1 MLPITES
8 VNPLS
13 ENLDQLNSSDL
24 VQLFVDDHQQ
34 ILKAIADVKEDI
46 GMVIE
51 VVSESLRQGGS
62 LIYVGAGTSG
72 RLGVLDAVE
81 CPPTFSTEPDLVKA
95 IIAGGERAIQY
106 AVEGAEDDEAAGYAD
121 VLAKMNLK
129 SSENAEIG
137 VREQPLDGT
146 VAERASSR
154 LRRTSDRSGVISGDA
169 EDASHVSG
177 SYPSKQ
183 KYKLD
188 SSSLHEDNEDD
199 ENAEIGVREQS
210 LDGTVTERASSRLRR
225 TNDRSVL
232 QVHEDNEDDENAEI
246 GVREQCHDVVIG
258 ISASGGAAYVIGA
271 LKAAREYG
279 AKTAV
284 LTNNHGAEIIKYADY
299 SIFLD
304 TGPEILSGSTRLK
317 AGTSQKMVLN
327 IISTS
332 VMVKLG
338 KTFGNLMIDVKVSN
352 KKLKERAIRL
362 VSLIAD
368 CDKPLAEQALALSN
382 NRVKQAVL
390 YLKKGLDFESATDL
404 LKINQN
410 YLSRALA

>member
-1 MLPITES
+1 MLALSGEFSIMLYITES
-8 VNPLS
+8 INPLS
-13 ENLDQLNSSDL
+13 ENLDQLSSSDL

-34 ILKAIADVKEDI
+34 ILRALADVKEDI

-137 VREQPLDGT
+137 VRQ
-146 VAERASSR
+146 
-154 LRRTSDRSGVISGDA
+154 
-169 EDASHVSG
+169 
-177 SYPSKQ
+177 
-183 KYKLD
+183 
-188 SSSLHEDNEDD
+188 
-199 ENAEIGVREQS
+199 
-210 LDGTVTERASSRLRR
+210 
-225 TNDRSVL
+225 
-232 QVHEDNEDDENAEI
+232 
-246 GVREQCHDVVIG
+246 QCHDVVIG

-271 LKAAREYG
+271 LKAAKEKG
-279 AKTAV
+279 AKTV
-284 LTNNHGAEIIKYADY
+284 VITNNRAAEIIKYADY

-317 AGTSQKMVLN
+317 AGTSQKIVLN

-352 KKLKERAIRL
+352 KKLKERAVRL
-362 VSLIAD
+362 ISLITG
-368 CDKPLAEQALALSN
+368 CDKPLAEEALTLSR
-382 NRVKQAVL
+382 NRVKQAIL
-390 YLKKGLDFESATDL
+390 YLKKGLDFDSATEL
-404 LKINQN
+404 LKINKN
-410 YLSRALA
+410 YLSKALA

>member
-1 MLPITES
+1 MLSITES
-8 VNPLS
+8 INPLS
-13 ENLDQLNSSDL
+13 ENLDQLSSSDL

-46 GMVIE
+46 GAVIE

-95 IIAGGERAIQY
+95 VIAGGERAIQY

-121 VLAKMNLK
+121 VLAKLNLN
-129 SSENAEIG
+129 S
-137 VREQPLDGT
+137 
-146 VAERASSR
+146 
-154 LRRTSDRSGVISGDA
+154 
-169 EDASHVSG
+169 
-177 SYPSKQ
+177 
-183 KYKLD
+183 
-188 SSSLHEDNEDD
+188 
-199 ENAEIGVREQS
+199 
-210 LDGTVTERASSRLRR
+210 
-225 TNDRSVL
+225 
-232 QVHEDNEDDENAEI
+232 
-246 GVREQCHDVVIG
+246 VVIG
-258 ISASGGAAYVIGA
+258 ISASGGAAYVKGA
-271 LKAAREYG
+271 LKAARDHG

-284 LTNNHGAEIIKYADY
+284 LTNNGKAEIIEYADY

-317 AGTSQKMVLN
+317 AGTSQKIVLN

-362 VSLIAD
+362 ISLIAN
-368 CDKPLAEQALALSN
+368 CDKSLAEEALTLSN
-382 NRVKQAVL
+382 NRVKQAIL
-390 YLKKGLDFESATDL
+390 YIKKGLDFHSASDL
-404 LKINQN
+404 LKANQD

>member
-8 VNPLS
+8 INSLS
-13 ENLDQLNSSDL
+13 ENLDQLGYSDL

-34 ILKAIADVKEDI
+34 ILKAIAEVKQDI
-46 GMVIE
+46 GAVIE
-51 VVSESLRQGGS
+51 VVSESLKHGGS

-121 VLAKMNLK
+121 VLAKMNFK

-137 VREQPLDGT
+137 
-146 VAERASSR
+146 
-154 LRRTSDRSGVISGDA
+154 
-169 EDASHVSG
+169 
-177 SYPSKQ
+177 
-183 KYKLD
+183 D
-188 SSSLHEDNEDD
+188 S
-199 ENAEIGVREQS
+199 EQS
-210 LDGTVTERASSRLRR
+210 LDGGTARERASSRLRR

-232 QVHEDNEDDENAEI
+232 RVHEDHEDDENAEI
-246 GVREQCHDVVIG
+246 GVHEQCSDVVIG

-271 LKAAREYG
+271 LKAAKEYG
-279 AKTAV
+279 AKTVA

-299 SIFLD
+299 SVFLD

-317 AGTSQKMVLN
+317 AGTSQKIVLN

-352 KKLKERAIRL
+352 KKLKERALRL
-362 VSLIAD
+362 ISLITA
-368 CDKPLAEQALALSN
+368 CDKALAEEALAKAN
-382 NRVKQAVL
+382 NRVKQAIL
-390 YLKKGLDFESATDL
+390 YLKKGLDFDSATEL
-404 LKINQN
+404 LEINQN

>member
-13 ENLDQLNSSDL
+13 ENLDQLSSSDL

-46 GMVIE
+46 GAVIE
-51 VVSESLRQGGS
+51 IVSESLRQGGS

-129 SSENAEIG
+129 SSENAG
-137 VREQPLDGT
+137 
-146 VAERASSR
+146 
-154 LRRTSDRSGVISGDA
+154 
-169 EDASHVSG
+169 
-177 SYPSKQ
+177 
-183 KYKLD
+183 
-188 SSSLHEDNEDD
+188 
-199 ENAEIGVREQS
+199 
-210 LDGTVTERASSRLRR
+210 
-225 TNDRSVL
+225 
-232 QVHEDNEDDENAEI
+232 I
-246 GVREQCHDVVIG
+246 GVREQCPDLIIG

-284 LTNNHGAEIIKYADY
+284 LTNNQGAEIIKYADY

-352 KKLKERAIRL
+352 KKLKERAVRL
-362 VSLIAD
+362 VSLITG
-368 CDKPLAEQALALSN
+368 CDKPLAEQALSLSN

-404 LKINQN
+404 LKANQD

>member
-8 VNPLS
+8 INPLS

-46 GMVIE
+46 GAVIE
-51 VVSESLRQGGS
+51 IVSESLRQGGS

-95 IIAGGERAIQY
+95 VIAGGERAIQY

-121 VLAKMNLK
+121 VLAKMNLE
-129 SSENAEIG
+129 SSENAGIG

-146 VAERASSR
+146 VVERASSR
-154 LRRTSDRSGVISGDA
+154 LRRTNDRSGVISGDA
-169 EDASHVSG
+169 EDASHISG

-188 SSSLHEDNEDD
+188 SSSLHEDHEDD
-199 ENAEIGVREQS
+199 ENAENGVRQ
-210 LDGTVTERASSRLRR
+210 
-225 TNDRSVL
+225 
-232 QVHEDNEDDENAEI
+232 
-246 GVREQCHDVVIG
+246 QCPDVVIG
-258 ISASGGAAYVIGA
+258 ISASGAAAYVIGA

-362 VSLIAD
+362 VSLITG
-368 CDKPLAEQALALSN
+368 CDKPLAEQALSLSN

-410 YLSRALA
+410 YLSKALA

>member
-8 VNPLS
+8 INPLS
-13 ENLDQLNSSDL
+13 ENLDQLSSSDL

-34 ILKAIADVKEDI
+34 ILKAIAEAKEDI
-46 GMVIE
+46 GTVIDA
-51 VVSESLRQGGS
+51 VSESLRQGGS

-95 IIAGGERAIQY
+95 VIAGGERAIQY

-121 VLAKMNLK
+121 TLAKMNLK
-129 SSENAEIG
+129 SGEN
-137 VREQPLDGT
+137 V
-146 VAERASSR
+146 
-154 LRRTSDRSGVISGDA
+154 
-169 EDASHVSG
+169 
-177 SYPSKQ
+177 
-183 KYKLD
+183 
-188 SSSLHEDNEDD
+188 
-199 ENAEIGVREQS
+199 
-210 LDGTVTERASSRLRR
+210 
-225 TNDRSVL
+225 
-232 QVHEDNEDDENAEI
+232 EI

-271 LKAAREYG
+271 LKAAREHG

-284 LTNNHGAEIIKYADY
+284 LTNNARAEIIEYADY
-299 SIFLD
+299 SIFLN

-317 AGTSQKMVLN
+317 AGTSQKIVLN

-362 VSLIAD
+362 ISLITNCNKAS
-368 CDKPLAEQALALSN
+368 AEEALALSN
-382 NRVKQAVL
+382 NKVKQAIL
-390 YLKKGLDFESATDL
+390 YIKKGLDFNSATDL
-404 LKINQN
+404 LKANQD
-410 YLSRALA
+410 YLSRAL

>member
-13 ENLDQLNSSDL
+13 ENLDQLSSSDL

-46 GMVIE
+46 GAVIE
-51 VVSESLRQGGS
+51 IVSESLRQGGS

-129 SSENAEIG
+129 SSENAG
-137 VREQPLDGT
+137 
-146 VAERASSR
+146 
-154 LRRTSDRSGVISGDA
+154 
-169 EDASHVSG
+169 
-177 SYPSKQ
+177 
-183 KYKLD
+183 
-188 SSSLHEDNEDD
+188 
-199 ENAEIGVREQS
+199 
-210 LDGTVTERASSRLRR
+210 
-225 TNDRSVL
+225 
-232 QVHEDNEDDENAEI
+232 I
-246 GVREQCHDVVIG
+246 GVREQCPDLIIG

-284 LTNNHGAEIIKYADY
+284 LTNNQGAEIIKYADY

-352 KKLKERAIRL
+352 KKLKERAVRL
-362 VSLIAD
+362 VSLITG
-368 CDKPLAEQALALSN
+368 CDKSLAEQALSLSN

-404 LKINQN
+404 LKANQD

>member
-8 VNPLS
+8 INPLS

-34 ILKAIADVKEDI
+34 ILKAIANVKEDI
-46 GMVIE
+46 GAVIE
-51 VVSESLRQGGS
+51 LVSESLRQGGS

-95 IIAGGERAIQY
+95 VIAGGEKAIQY

-121 VLAKMNLK
+121 VLAKINLK

-137 VREQPLDGT
+137 VREQCL
-146 VAERASSR
+146 
-154 LRRTSDRSGVISGDA
+154 
-169 EDASHVSG
+169 
-177 SYPSKQ
+177 
-183 KYKLD
+183 
-188 SSSLHEDNEDD
+188 
-199 ENAEIGVREQS
+199 
-210 LDGTVTERASSRLRR
+210 
-225 TNDRSVL
+225 
-232 QVHEDNEDDENAEI
+232 
-246 GVREQCHDVVIG
+246 DVVVG

-279 AKTAV
+279 AKTV
-284 LTNNHGAEIIKYADY
+284 VITNNHGAEIMKYADY

-317 AGTSQKMVLN
+317 AGTSQKIVLN

-362 VSLIAD
+362 VSLITG
-368 CDKPLAEQALALSN
+368 CDKPLAEQALSLSN
-382 NRVKQAVL
+382 NKVKQAVL
-390 YLKKGLDFESATDL
+390 YLKKGLDFEAATDL

>member
-8 VNPLS
+8 INPLS
-13 ENLDQLNSSDL
+13 ENLDQLSSSDL

-46 GMVIE
+46 GTVIE
-51 VVSESLRQGGS
+51 IVSESLRQGGS

-95 IIAGGERAIQY
+95 VIAGGERAIQY

-129 SSENAEIG
+129 SS
-137 VREQPLDGT
+137 
-146 VAERASSR
+146 
-154 LRRTSDRSGVISGDA
+154 
-169 EDASHVSG
+169 
-177 SYPSKQ
+177 
-183 KYKLD
+183 
-188 SSSLHEDNEDD
+188 
-199 ENAEIGVREQS
+199 
-210 LDGTVTERASSRLRR
+210 
-225 TNDRSVL
+225 
-232 QVHEDNEDDENAEI
+232 ENAEI

-284 LTNNHGAEIIKYADY
+284 LTNNQGAEIIKYADY

-352 KKLKERAIRL
+352 KKLKERAVRL
-362 VSLIAD
+362 VSLITG
-368 CDKPLAEQALALSN
+368 CDKPLAEQALSLSN
-382 NRVKQAVL
+382 NRVKQAIL

>member
-8 VNPLS
+8 INPLS

-34 ILKAIADVKEDI
+34 ILKAIADVKQDI
-46 GMVIE
+46 GAVIE
-51 VVSESLRQGGS
+51 IVSESLRQGGS

-129 SSENAEIG
+129 NSEN
-137 VREQPLDGT
+137 V
-146 VAERASSR
+146 
-154 LRRTSDRSGVISGDA
+154 
-169 EDASHVSG
+169 
-177 SYPSKQ
+177 
-183 KYKLD
+183 
-188 SSSLHEDNEDD
+188 
-199 ENAEIGVREQS
+199 
-210 LDGTVTERASSRLRR
+210 
-225 TNDRSVL
+225 
-232 QVHEDNEDDENAEI
+232 EI

-362 VSLIAD
+362 VSLITG
-368 CDKPLAEQALALSN
+368 CDKPLAEQALTLSN

-390 YLKKGLDFESATDL
+390 YLKKGLDFDSATDL

>member
-1 MLPITES
+1 VLSITES
-8 VNPLS
+8 INPLS
-13 ENLDQLNSSDL
+13 ENLDQLSSSDL

-46 GMVIE
+46 GAVIE

-95 IIAGGERAIQY
+95 VIAGGERAIQY

-121 VLAKMNLK
+121 TLAKMNLN
-129 SSENAEIG
+129 S
-137 VREQPLDGT
+137 
-146 VAERASSR
+146 
-154 LRRTSDRSGVISGDA
+154 
-169 EDASHVSG
+169 
-177 SYPSKQ
+177 
-183 KYKLD
+183 
-188 SSSLHEDNEDD
+188 
-199 ENAEIGVREQS
+199 
-210 LDGTVTERASSRLRR
+210 
-225 TNDRSVL
+225 
-232 QVHEDNEDDENAEI
+232 
-246 GVREQCHDVVIG
+246 VVIG

-271 LKAAREYG
+271 LKAAREHG

-284 LTNNHGAEIIKYADY
+284 LTNNAEAEIIKYADY

-317 AGTSQKMVLN
+317 AGTAQKIVLN

-362 VSLIAD
+362 ISLIAN
-368 CDKPLAEQALALSN
+368 CEKSLAEEALTLSN
-382 NRVKQAVL
+382 NRVKQAIL
-390 YLKKGLDFESATDL
+390 YLKKGLDFQSASDL
-404 LKINQN
+404 LKANQD

>member
-34 ILKAIADVKEDI
+34 ILKAIADVKQDI
-46 GMVIE
+46 GAVIE
-51 VVSESLRQGGS
+51 IVSESLRQGGS

-95 IIAGGERAIQY
+95 VIAGGERAIQY

-129 SSENAEIG
+129 SSENVEIG
-137 VREQPLDGT
+137 VRQ
-146 VAERASSR
+146 
-154 LRRTSDRSGVISGDA
+154 
-169 EDASHVSG
+169 
-177 SYPSKQ
+177 
-183 KYKLD
+183 
-188 SSSLHEDNEDD
+188 
-199 ENAEIGVREQS
+199 
-210 LDGTVTERASSRLRR
+210 
-225 TNDRSVL
+225 
-232 QVHEDNEDDENAEI
+232 
-246 GVREQCHDVVIG
+246 QCPDVVVG
-258 ISASGGAAYVIGA
+258 ISASGAAAYVIGA

-362 VSLIAD
+362 VSLIAG
-368 CDKPLAEQALALSN
+368 CDKPLAEQALSLSN
-382 NRVKQAVL
+382 NRVKQAIL
-390 YLKKGLDFESATDL
+390 YLKKGLDFDSATDL

>member
-1 MLPITES
+1 
-8 VNPLS
+8 
-13 ENLDQLNSSDL
+13 
-24 VQLFVDDHQQ
+24 
-34 ILKAIADVKEDI
+34 
-46 GMVIE
+46 
-51 VVSESLRQGGS
+51 
-62 LIYVGAGTSG
+62 
-72 RLGVLDAVE
+72 
-81 CPPTFSTEPDLVKA
+81 
-95 IIAGGERAIQY
+95 
-106 AVEGAEDDEAAGYAD
+106 
-121 VLAKMNLK
+121 
-129 SSENAEIG
+129 
-137 VREQPLDGT
+137 
-146 VAERASSR
+146 
-154 LRRTSDRSGVISGDA
+154 
-169 EDASHVSG
+169 
-177 SYPSKQ
+177 
-183 KYKLD
+183 
-188 SSSLHEDNEDD
+188 
-199 ENAEIGVREQS
+199 
-210 LDGTVTERASSRLRR
+210 
-225 TNDRSVL
+225 
-232 QVHEDNEDDENAEI
+232 
-246 GVREQCHDVVIG
+246 VVIG

-362 VSLIAD
+362 VSLITG

-404 LKINQN
+404 LKMNQN

>member
-8 VNPLS
+8 INPLS
-13 ENLDQLNSSDL
+13 ENLDRLNTSDL

-34 ILKAIADVKEDI
+34 ILKAIADAKEDI
-46 GMVIE
+46 GTVIE
-51 VVSESLRQGGS
+51 IVSESLRHGGS

-129 SSENAEIG
+129 SSENAEF
-137 VREQPLDGT
+137 
-146 VAERASSR
+146 
-154 LRRTSDRSGVISGDA
+154 
-169 EDASHVSG
+169 
-177 SYPSKQ
+177 
-183 KYKLD
+183 
-188 SSSLHEDNEDD
+188 
-199 ENAEIGVREQS
+199 
-210 LDGTVTERASSRLRR
+210 
-225 TNDRSVL
+225 
-232 QVHEDNEDDENAEI
+232 
-246 GVREQCHDVVIG
+246 GVREQCPDVVIG

-352 KKLKERAIRL
+352 KKLKERAVRL
-362 VSLIAD
+362 VSLITG
-368 CDKPLAEQALALSN
+368 CDKPLAEQALSLSN

>member
-8 VNPLS
+8 INPLS

-34 ILKAIADVKEDI
+34 ILKAISDVKEDI

-121 VLAKMNLK
+121 VLAKMNVK
-129 SSENAEIG
+129 SSENAGIG
-137 VREQPLDGT
+137 VRQ
-146 VAERASSR
+146 
-154 LRRTSDRSGVISGDA
+154 
-169 EDASHVSG
+169 
-177 SYPSKQ
+177 
-183 KYKLD
+183 
-188 SSSLHEDNEDD
+188 
-199 ENAEIGVREQS
+199 
-210 LDGTVTERASSRLRR
+210 
-225 TNDRSVL
+225 
-232 QVHEDNEDDENAEI
+232 
-246 GVREQCHDVVIG
+246 QCHDVVIG

-271 LKAAREYG
+271 LKAAREHG

-284 LTNNHGAEIIKYADY
+284 LTNNHGAAIIKYADY

-362 VSLIAD
+362 VSLIAG
-368 CDKPLAEQALALSN
+368 CDKPLAEQALSLSN
-382 NRVKQAVL
+382 NRVKQAIL
-390 YLKKGLDFESATDL
+390 YLKKGLDFDSATDL

>member
-137 VREQPLDGT
+137 VREQ
-146 VAERASSR
+146 
-154 LRRTSDRSGVISGDA
+154 
-169 EDASHVSG
+169 
-177 SYPSKQ
+177 
-183 KYKLD
+183 
-188 SSSLHEDNEDD
+188 
-199 ENAEIGVREQS
+199 
-210 LDGTVTERASSRLRR
+210 
-225 TNDRSVL
+225 
-232 QVHEDNEDDENAEI
+232 
-246 GVREQCHDVVIG
+246 CHDVVIG

-362 VSLIAD
+362 VSLITD

>member
-13 ENLDQLNSSDL
+13 ENLDQLSSSDL

-95 IIAGGERAIQY
+95 VIAGGERAIQY

-129 SSENAEIG
+129 SS
-137 VREQPLDGT
+137 
-146 VAERASSR
+146 
-154 LRRTSDRSGVISGDA
+154 
-169 EDASHVSG
+169 
-177 SYPSKQ
+177 
-183 KYKLD
+183 
-188 SSSLHEDNEDD
+188 
-199 ENAEIGVREQS
+199 
-210 LDGTVTERASSRLRR
+210 
-225 TNDRSVL
+225 
-232 QVHEDNEDDENAEI
+232 ENAEI

-352 KKLKERAIRL
+352 KKLKERAVRL
-362 VSLIAD
+362 VSLITG
-368 CDKPLAEQALALSN
+368 CDKPLAEQALSLSN

>member
-1 MLPITES
+1 MLALSGEYSIMLPITES
-8 VNPLS
+8 INPLS
-13 ENLDQLNSSDL
+13 ENLDQLSSSDL

-34 ILKAIADVKEDI
+34 ILKALADVKEDI
-46 GMVIE
+46 GVVIE

-62 LIYVGAGTSG
+62 LVYVGAGTSG

-129 SSENAEIG
+129 SNENAEIG
-137 VREQPLDGT
+137 VRQ
-146 VAERASSR
+146 
-154 LRRTSDRSGVISGDA
+154 
-169 EDASHVSG
+169 
-177 SYPSKQ
+177 
-183 KYKLD
+183 
-188 SSSLHEDNEDD
+188 
-199 ENAEIGVREQS
+199 
-210 LDGTVTERASSRLRR
+210 
-225 TNDRSVL
+225 
-232 QVHEDNEDDENAEI
+232 
-246 GVREQCHDVVIG
+246 QCLDVVIG

-271 LKAAREYG
+271 LNAAKEKG
-279 AKTAV
+279 AKTV
-284 LTNNHGAEIIKYADY
+284 VITNNRAAEIIKYADY

-317 AGTSQKMVLN
+317 AGTSQKIVLN

-352 KKLKERAIRL
+352 KKLKERAVRL
-362 VSLIAD
+362 ISLITV
-368 CDKPLAEQALALSN
+368 CDKPLAEKALTLSH
-382 NRVKQAVL
+382 NRVKQAIL
-390 YLKKGLDFESATDL
+390 YLKKGLDFDSATEL
-404 LKINQN
+404 LKINKN
-410 YLSRALA
+410 YLSKALA

>member
-1 MLPITES
+1 MLSITES
-8 VNPLS
+8 INPLS
-13 ENLDQLNSSDL
+13 ENLDQLSSSDL

-46 GMVIE
+46 GAVIE

-95 IIAGGERAIQY
+95 VIAGGERAIQY

-121 VLAKMNLK
+121 TLAKMNLN
-129 SSENAEIG
+129 S
-137 VREQPLDGT
+137 
-146 VAERASSR
+146 
-154 LRRTSDRSGVISGDA
+154 
-169 EDASHVSG
+169 
-177 SYPSKQ
+177 
-183 KYKLD
+183 
-188 SSSLHEDNEDD
+188 
-199 ENAEIGVREQS
+199 
-210 LDGTVTERASSRLRR
+210 
-225 TNDRSVL
+225 
-232 QVHEDNEDDENAEI
+232 
-246 GVREQCHDVVIG
+246 VVIG

-271 LKAAREYG
+271 LKAAREHG

-284 LTNNHGAEIIKYADY
+284 LTNNAEAEIIKYADY

-317 AGTSQKMVLN
+317 AGTAQKIVLN

-362 VSLIAD
+362 ISLIAN
-368 CDKPLAEQALALSN
+368 CEKSLAEEALTLSN
-382 NRVKQAVL
+382 NRVKQAIL
-390 YLKKGLDFESATDL
+390 YLKKGLDFQSASDL
-404 LKINQN
+404 LKANQD

>member
-1 MLPITES
+1 MFPITES
-8 VNPLS
+8 INPLS
-13 ENLDQLNSSDL
+13 KNLDQLNSSDL

-34 ILKAIADVKEDI
+34 ILKAIADAKEDI
-46 GMVIE
+46 AAVIE
-51 VVSESLRQGGS
+51 IVSESLKQGGS

-72 RLGVLDAVE
+72 RLGVLAAVE

-121 VLAKMNLK
+121 VLAKINLK
-129 SSENAEIG
+129 SSE
-137 VREQPLDGT
+137 
-146 VAERASSR
+146 
-154 LRRTSDRSGVISGDA
+154 DA
-169 EDASHVSG
+169 G
-177 SYPSKQ
+177 
-183 KYKLD
+183 
-188 SSSLHEDNEDD
+188 
-199 ENAEIGVREQS
+199 IGVREQS
-210 LDGTVTERASSRLRR
+210 LDGTACERASSRLRR

-232 QVHEDNEDDENAEI
+232 KVHEDHEDDENAGI
-246 GVREQCHDVVIG
+246 GVREQCPDVVIG

-279 AKTAV
+279 SKTAV
-284 LTNNHGAEIIKYADY
+284 LTNNDAAEIIKYADY

-362 VSLIAD
+362 VSLITG
-368 CDKPLAEQALALSN
+368 CDKPLAEQALALSD

>member
-1 MLPITES
+1 MFPITES
-8 VNPLS
+8 INPLS
-13 ENLDQLNSSDL
+13 KNLDQLNSSDL

-34 ILKAIADVKEDI
+34 ILKAIADAKEDI
-46 GMVIE
+46 AAVIE
-51 VVSESLRQGGS
+51 IVSESLKQGGS

-137 VREQPLDGT
+137 VRQ
-146 VAERASSR
+146 
-154 LRRTSDRSGVISGDA
+154 
-169 EDASHVSG
+169 
-177 SYPSKQ
+177 
-183 KYKLD
+183 
-188 SSSLHEDNEDD
+188 
-199 ENAEIGVREQS
+199 
-210 LDGTVTERASSRLRR
+210 
-225 TNDRSVL
+225 
-232 QVHEDNEDDENAEI
+232 
-246 GVREQCHDVVIG
+246 QCPDVVIG

-279 AKTAV
+279 SKTAV
-284 LTNNHGAEIIKYADY
+284 LTNNDAAEIIKYADY

-362 VSLIAD
+362 VSLITG
-368 CDKPLAEQALALSN
+368 CDKPLAEQALALSD

>member
-1 MLPITES
+1 MLALSGEYSIMLPITES
-8 VNPLS
+8 INPLS
-13 ENLDQLNSSDL
+13 ENLDQLSSSDL

-34 ILKAIADVKEDI
+34 ILKALADVKEDI
-46 GMVIE
+46 GVVIE

-62 LIYVGAGTSG
+62 LVYVGAGTSG

-137 VREQPLDGT
+137 VRQ
-146 VAERASSR
+146 
-154 LRRTSDRSGVISGDA
+154 
-169 EDASHVSG
+169 
-177 SYPSKQ
+177 
-183 KYKLD
+183 
-188 SSSLHEDNEDD
+188 
-199 ENAEIGVREQS
+199 
-210 LDGTVTERASSRLRR
+210 
-225 TNDRSVL
+225 
-232 QVHEDNEDDENAEI
+232 
-246 GVREQCHDVVIG
+246 QCLDVVIG

-271 LKAAREYG
+271 LKAAKEKG
-279 AKTAV
+279 AKTV
-284 LTNNHGAEIIKYADY
+284 VITNNRAAEIIKYADY

-317 AGTSQKMVLN
+317 AGTSQKIVLN

-352 KKLKERAIRL
+352 KKLKERAVRL
-362 VSLIAD
+362 ISLITG
-368 CDKPLAEQALALSN
+368 CDKLLAEEALTLSH
-382 NRVKQAVL
+382 NRVKQAIL
-390 YLKKGLDFESATDL
+390 YLKKGLDFDSATEL
-404 LKINQN
+404 LKINKN
-410 YLSRALA
+410 YLSKALA

>member
-8 VNPLS
+8 INPLS

-34 ILKAIADVKEDI
+34 ILKAISDVKEDI

-121 VLAKMNLK
+121 VLAKMNVK
-129 SSENAEIG
+129 SSENAGIG
-137 VREQPLDGT
+137 VRQ
-146 VAERASSR
+146 
-154 LRRTSDRSGVISGDA
+154 
-169 EDASHVSG
+169 
-177 SYPSKQ
+177 
-183 KYKLD
+183 
-188 SSSLHEDNEDD
+188 
-199 ENAEIGVREQS
+199 
-210 LDGTVTERASSRLRR
+210 
-225 TNDRSVL
+225 
-232 QVHEDNEDDENAEI
+232 
-246 GVREQCHDVVIG
+246 QCPDVVIG

-271 LKAAREYG
+271 LKAAREHG

-284 LTNNHGAEIIKYADY
+284 LTNNHGAAIIKYADY

-362 VSLIAD
+362 VSLIAG
-368 CDKPLAEQALALSN
+368 CDKPLAEQALSLSN
-382 NRVKQAVL
+382 NRVKQAIL
-390 YLKKGLDFESATDL
+390 YLKKGLDFDSATDL

>member
-34 ILKAIADVKEDI
+34 ILKAIADAKEDI
-46 GMVIE
+46 AAVIE
-51 VVSESLRQGGS
+51 IVSESLKQGGS

-137 VREQPLDGT
+137 VRQ
-146 VAERASSR
+146 
-154 LRRTSDRSGVISGDA
+154 
-169 EDASHVSG
+169 
-177 SYPSKQ
+177 
-183 KYKLD
+183 
-188 SSSLHEDNEDD
+188 
-199 ENAEIGVREQS
+199 
-210 LDGTVTERASSRLRR
+210 
-225 TNDRSVL
+225 
-232 QVHEDNEDDENAEI
+232 
-246 GVREQCHDVVIG
+246 QCPDVVIG

-362 VSLIAD
+362 VSLITG
-368 CDKPLAEQALALSN
+368 CDKPLAEQALALSD

-390 YLKKGLDFESATDL
+390 YLKKGLDFDSATDL

-410 YLSRALA
+410 YLSRAL

>member
-1 MLPITES
+1 
-8 VNPLS
+8 
-13 ENLDQLNSSDL
+13 
-24 VQLFVDDHQQ
+24 
-34 ILKAIADVKEDI
+34 
-46 GMVIE
+46 
-51 VVSESLRQGGS
+51 
-62 LIYVGAGTSG
+62 VGAGTSG

-95 IIAGGERAIQY
+95 IIAGGERAIQH

-137 VREQPLDGT
+137 VRQ
-146 VAERASSR
+146 
-154 LRRTSDRSGVISGDA
+154 
-169 EDASHVSG
+169 
-177 SYPSKQ
+177 
-183 KYKLD
+183 
-188 SSSLHEDNEDD
+188 
-199 ENAEIGVREQS
+199 
-210 LDGTVTERASSRLRR
+210 
-225 TNDRSVL
+225 
-232 QVHEDNEDDENAEI
+232 
-246 GVREQCHDVVIG
+246 QCPDVVIG

-304 TGPEILSGSTRLK
+304 TGPEVLSGSTRLK

-332 VMVKLG
+332 VMVRLG

-362 VSLIAD
+362 VSLIAG

-382 NRVKQAVL
+382 NRVKQAIL
-390 YLKKGLDFESATDL
+390 YLKKGLDFDSATDL

>member
-8 VNPLS
+8 INPLS

-34 ILKAIADVKEDI
+34 ILKAIADAKEDI
-46 GMVIE
+46 AAVIE
-51 VVSESLRQGGS
+51 IVSESLKQGGS

-137 VREQPLDGT
+137 VRQ
-146 VAERASSR
+146 
-154 LRRTSDRSGVISGDA
+154 
-169 EDASHVSG
+169 
-177 SYPSKQ
+177 
-183 KYKLD
+183 
-188 SSSLHEDNEDD
+188 
-199 ENAEIGVREQS
+199 
-210 LDGTVTERASSRLRR
+210 
-225 TNDRSVL
+225 
-232 QVHEDNEDDENAEI
+232 
-246 GVREQCHDVVIG
+246 QCLDVVIG

-271 LKAAREYG
+271 LKAAREHG

-284 LTNNHGAEIIKYADY
+284 LTNNHGAAIIKYADY

-362 VSLIAD
+362 VSLIAG
-368 CDKPLAEQALALSN
+368 CDKPLAEQALALSD
-382 NRVKQAVL
+382 NRVKQAIL
-390 YLKKGLDFESATDL
+390 YLKKGLDFKSATDL

>member
-1 MLPITES
+1 VLALSGEFSIMLSITES
-8 VNPLS
+8 INPLS
-13 ENLDQLNSSDL
+13 ENLDQLSSSDL

-34 ILKAIADVKEDI
+34 ILIALADVKEDI

-137 VREQPLDGT
+137 VREQSLDGT
-146 VAERASSR
+146 VAERAS
-154 LRRTSDRSGVISGDA
+154 L
-169 EDASHVSG
+169 
-177 SYPSKQ
+177 
-183 KYKLD
+183 
-188 SSSLHEDNEDD
+188 
-199 ENAEIGVREQS
+199 
-210 LDGTVTERASSRLRR
+210 RLRR

-232 QVHEDNEDDENAEI
+232 PVHEDQEDDKNAEI
-246 GVREQCHDVVIG
+246 GVRQQCHDVVIG

-271 LKAAREYG
+271 LKAAKEKG
-279 AKTAV
+279 AKTV
-284 LTNNHGAEIIKYADY
+284 VITNNRAAEIIKYADY

-317 AGTSQKMVLN
+317 AGTSQKIVLN

-352 KKLKERAIRL
+352 KKLKERAVRL
-362 VSLIAD
+362 ISLITG
-368 CDKPLAEQALALSN
+368 CDKPLAEEALTLSR
-382 NRVKQAVL
+382 NRVKQAIL
-390 YLKKGLDFESATDL
+390 YLKKGLDFDSATEL
-404 LKINQN
+404 LKINKN
-410 YLSRALA
+410 YLSKALA